1 MSVMD
6 KPALNK
12 PLLDLYADY
21 LISSFGPTTAT
32 GLARLLQS
40 HISHD
45 KITRFLS
52 AQTLTSANLW
62 QIVKPLV
69 RRVQNED
76 AALIID
82 DSIAHKPHT
91 DPSEL
96 IGWHYDHTTGTSVK
110 GINFL
115 TTLYCAG
122 DVSLDVSL
130 PVAFALVEKD
140 EEFTDA
146 KTGKPKRRASVSK
159 NEHYRTML
167 RACVKNGMPF
177 RYVLN
182 DVWFAAADNMKLI
195 KSELNK
201 DFVMPLKSNRNVAL
215 SEQDKKDSCYQAVQ
229 TLTLEHGK
237 AQEVYLEQISFPLL
251 LVKQVFTNKDG
262 SQGLLYLVT
271 SDTTLDGD
279 RMMNLYQE
287 RWQVEEYHKSL
298 KQNASLSCSPT
309 RTKRTQTNHFFL
321 SLCAFVK
328 LETLKIKTQCGHF
341 ALKQK
346 LYVAA
351 LQAAFDQ
358 LQTLQPSNLLGGMSA

>member
-1 MSVMD
+1 MNVMD

-52 AQTLTSANLW
+52 ARTLTSANLW

-69 RRVQNED
+69 RQVQNEN
-76 AALIID
+76 AVLVID
-82 DSIAHKPHT
+82 DSISHKPHT
-91 DPSEL
+91 DASEL

-115 TTLYCAG
+115 TTLYCV
-122 DVSLDVSL
+122 DDVSL

-140 EEFTDA
+140 EEFTD
-146 KTGKPKRRASVSK
+146 KTGKPKRRASISK

-167 RACVKNGMPF
+167 KACVKNEMPF

-182 DVWFAAADNMKLI
+182 DVWFAAAENMKLI
-195 KSELNK
+195 KTELKK
-201 DFVMPLKSNRNVAL
+201 DFVMPLKSNRNLAL
-215 SEQDKKDSCYQAVQ
+215 SEQDKKEGCFQAVE
-229 TLTLEHGK
+229 TLSLEHGK
-237 AQEVYLEQISFPLL
+237 AQEVYLEQVSFPLL
-251 LVKQVFTNKDG
+251 LVKQVFINKDG
-262 SQGLLYLVT
+262 SQGLLYLVS

-279 RMMNLYQE
+279 RMMGLYQE

-298 KQNASLSCSPT
+298 KQNASLACSPT
-309 RTKRTQTNHFFL
+309 RTQRTQTNHFFL

-328 LETLKIKTQCGHF
+328 LESLKLKTQCSHF

-346 LYVAA
+346 LYMAA
-351 LQAAFDQ
+351 LQAAFGQ
-358 LQTLQPSNLLGGMSA
+358 LQILQPSNLLGGMSA

>member
-1 MSVMD
+1 MD
-6 KPALNK
+6 K

-32 GLARLLQS
+32 GLSRLLGAGL
-40 HISHD
+40 SHD

-52 AQTLTSANLW
+52 SEAMTSQNLW

-69 RRVQNED
+69 RQVQND
-76 AALIID
+76 RAVLVID

-96 IGWHYDHTTGTSVK
+96 IGWHYDHSTGTSVK

-115 TTLYCAG
+115 TTLYCV
-122 DVSLDVSL
+122 DEVSL

-140 EEFTDA
+140 EEFTDK

-159 NEHYRTML
+159 NEHYRSML
-167 RACVKNGMPF
+167 KACVKNGMPF

-195 KSELNK
+195 KTELNK
-201 DFVMPLKSNRNVAL
+201 DFVMPLKSNRNVAM
-215 SEQDKKDSCYQAVQ
+215 SEQDKKDGRFQAVQ
-229 TLTLEHGK
+229 TLPLEHGK
-237 AQEVYLEQISFPLL
+237 AQEVYLEQVGFPLL
-251 LVKQVFTNKDG
+251 LVKQVFTNKDN

-271 SDTTLDGD
+271 SDMTLDGD
-279 RMMNLYQE
+279 RMMRLYQE

-298 KQNASLSCSPT
+298 KQNASLACSPT

-328 LETLKIKTQCGHF
+328 LESLKIKTQCSHF

-346 LYVAA
+346 LYLAA
-351 LQAAFDQ
+351 LKAAFSQ
-358 LQTLQPSNLLGGMSA
+358 LQTLQPSNLVGATSA

>member
-1 MSVMD
+1 MD
-6 KPALNK
+6 K

-32 GLARLLQS
+32 GLSRLLGAGL
-40 HISHD
+40 SHD
-45 KITRFLS
+45 KITRFL
-52 AQTLTSANLW
+52 AGEAMTSQNLW

-69 RRVQNED
+69 RQVQNEN
-76 AALIID
+76 AVLVID
-82 DSIAHKPHT
+82 DSISHKPHT
-91 DPSEL
+91 DASEL

-115 TTLYCAG
+115 TTLYCVG
-122 DVSLDVSL
+122 DVSFNPISL

-140 EEFTDA
+140 EEFTDKSG
-146 KTGKPKRRASVSK
+146 KTKRRASVSK
-159 NEHYRTML
+159 NAHYRTML
-167 RACVKNGMPF
+167 KACVKNEMPF

-195 KSELNK
+195 KTELEK

-215 SEQDKKDSCYQAVQ
+215 SEQDKKEGCFQAVE
-229 TLTLEHGK
+229 TLSLEHGK
-237 AQEVYLEQISFPLL
+237 ARQVWLEQVPFPLL
-251 LVKQVFTNKDG
+251 LVKQVFTNKDA

-271 SDTTLDGD
+271 SDMTLDGD

-328 LETLKIKTQCGHF
+328 LESLKLKTQCSHF
-341 ALKQK
+341 AMKQK
-346 LYVAA
+346 LYMAA
-351 LQAAFDQ
+351 LKAAFAQ
-358 LQTLQPSNLLGGMSA
+358 LQTLQPSNLLGAMSA

>member
-1 MSVMD
+1 MD
-6 KPALNK
+6 K

-21 LISSFGPTTAT
+21 LIASFGPTTAT
-32 GLARLLQS
+32 GLSRLLGAGL
-40 HISHD
+40 SHD
-45 KITRFLS
+45 KITRFL
-52 AQTLTSANLW
+52 AGEAMTSQNLW

-69 RRVQNED
+69 RRVQNEK
-76 AALIID
+76 AVLVID

-96 IGWHYDHTTGTSVK
+96 IGWHYDHTTGTSIK

-115 TTLYCAG
+115 TTLYCV
-122 DVSLDVSL
+122 DNVSL

-140 EEFTDA
+140 EEFTDE
-146 KTGKPKRRASVSK
+146 KTGKTKRRATTSK
-159 NEHYRTML
+159 NEHYRSML
-167 RACVKNGMPF
+167 KACVKNEMPF

-195 KSELNK
+195 KTELNK

-215 SEQDKKDSCYQAVQ
+215 SEQDKKEGRYQAVQ

-237 AQEVYLEQISFPLL
+237 AQEVYLEPVGFPLL
-251 LVKQVFTNKDG
+251 LVKQVFTNKDN
-262 SQGLLYLVT
+262 SRGLLYLVS
-271 SDTTLDGD
+271 SDMTLDGD

-298 KQNASLSCSPT
+298 KQNASLACSPT
-309 RTKRTQTNHFFL
+309 RTKRTQTNHFVL

-328 LETLKIKTQCGHF
+328 LESLKIKTQCSHF
-341 ALKQK
+341 ALKQR
-346 LYVAA
+346 LYLAA
-351 LQAAFDQ
+351 LQAAFGQ
-358 LQTLQPSNLLGGMSA
+358 LQTLQPSNLMASTSA

>member
-1 MSVMD
+1 M
-6 KPALNK
+6 
-12 PLLDLYADY
+12 
-21 LISSFGPTTAT
+21 T
-32 GLARLLQS
+32 R
-40 HISHD
+40 SHD
-45 KITRFLS
+45 KITRFLITRFLS

-69 RRVQNED
+69 RRVQDEN
-76 AALIID
+76 AALVID

-91 DPSEL
+91 DASEL

-115 TTLYCAG
+115 TTLYCVG
-122 DVSLDVSL
+122 NVSL

-146 KTGKPKRRASVSK
+146 KTGKTKRRASVSK
-159 NEHYRTML
+159 NEHYRAML
-167 RACVKNGMPF
+167 HTCVKNQMPF

-182 DVWFAAADNMKLI
+182 DVWFAAADNMMLI
-195 KSELNK
+195 KTELNK
-201 DFVMPLKSNRNVAL
+201 DFVMPLKSNRMPLKSNRNVAL
-215 SEQDKKDSCYQAVQ
+215 SEQDKKEGRFQAVG

-251 LVKQVFTNKDG
+251 LVKQVFTNKDN
-262 SQGLLYLVT
+262 SQGLLYRVT

-279 RMMNLYQE
+279 RMMGLYQE

-298 KQNASLSCSPT
+298 KQNASLECSPT
-309 RTKRTQTNHFFL
+309 RTKRTQTNHLFL

-328 LETLKIKTQCGHF
+328 LETLKIKTACSHF

-346 LYVAA
+346 LYIAA

>member
-1 MSVMD
+1 MD
-6 KPALNK
+6 KP
-12 PLLDLYADY
+12 PLDLYADY

-32 GLARLLQS
+32 GLSRLVGAGV
-40 HISHD
+40 SHD

-52 AQTLTSANLW
+52 ERTFTSANLW

-69 RRVQNED
+69 RQVQND
-76 AALIID
+76 NAVLVID

-91 DPSEL
+91 DQSEL
-96 IGWHYDHTTGTSVK
+96 IGWHYDHTTGTSIK

-115 TTLYCAG
+115 TTLYCV
-122 DVSLDVSL
+122 DDVSL

-146 KTGKPKRRASVSK
+146 KTGKTKRRATTSK
-159 NEHYRTML
+159 NERYRAML
-167 RACVKNGMPF
+167 KACVKNEMPF

-195 KSELNK
+195 KTEMNK
-201 DFVMPLKSNRNVAL
+201 DFVMPLKSNRNVAV
-215 SEQDKKDSCYQAVQ
+215 SEQDKKEGRFQAVQ
-229 TLTLEHGK
+229 TLPLEHGK
-237 AQEVYLEQISFPLL
+237 AQAVYLEQVGFPLL
-251 LVKQVFTNKDG
+251 LVKQVFTNKDN
-262 SQGLLYLVT
+262 SQGLLYLVS

-279 RMMNLYQE
+279 RMMRLYQE

-328 LETLKIKTQCGHF
+328 LEGLKIKTQCSHF

-346 LYVAA
+346 LYLAA
-351 LQAAFDQ
+351 LKAAFGQ
-358 LQTLQPSNLLGGMSA
+358 LQTLQPGNLVGAMSA

>member
-1 MSVMD
+1 MD
-6 KPALNK
+6 KS
-12 PLLDLYADY
+12 LLDLYADY

-32 GLARLLQS
+32 GLSRLLQA

-52 AQTLTSANLW
+52 EKPYTSANLW

-69 RRVQNED
+69 RQVQSEN
-76 AALIID
+76 AVLVMD

-115 TTLYCAG
+115 TTLYCT
-122 DVSLDVSL
+122 SEVSL

-140 EEFTDA
+140 QEFTDK
-146 KTGKPKRRASVSK
+146 KTGQTKRRANVSK
-159 NEHYRTML
+159 NAHYQSML
-167 RACVKNGMPF
+167 KACVKNGLPF

-195 KSELNK
+195 KTELGK
-201 DFVMPLKSNRNVAL
+201 DFVMPLKSNRNIAL
-215 SEQDKKDSCYQAVQ
+215 SGQDKKDGRLQAVQ
-229 TLTLEHGK
+229 TLVLEHGQ
-237 AQEVYLEQISFPLL
+237 AREVYLEQVPFPLL

-262 SQGLLYLVT
+262 SQGVLYLVT
-271 SDTTLDGD
+271 SDMTLDGGQ
-279 RMMNLYQE
+279 MMRLYQE
-287 RWQVEEYHKSL
+287 RWQVEVYHKSL
-298 KQNASLSCSPT
+298 KQNASLACSPT
-309 RTKRTQTNHFFL
+309 RTKTTQSNHFFL
-321 SLCAFVK
+321 SLCAYVK
-328 LETLKIKTQCGHF
+328 LETLKISAKCSHF

-351 LQAAFDQ
+351 LQAAFGQ
-358 LQTLQPSNLLGGMSA
+358 WQTLGPSNLRMSA

>member
-1 MSVMD
+1 MD
-6 KPALNK
+6 KS
-12 PLLDLYADY
+12 LLDLYADY

-32 GLARLLQS
+32 GLSRLLQA
-40 HISHD
+40 HLSHD

-52 AQTLTSANLW
+52 ERPYTSANLW

-69 RRVQNED
+69 RQVQNEN
-76 AALIID
+76 AVLVVD

-91 DPSEL
+91 DASEL

-115 TTLYCAG
+115 TTLYCVG
-122 DVSLDVSL
+122 SGTNEVSL

-140 EEFTDA
+140 EEFTDE
-146 KTGKPKRRASVSK
+146 KTGRLKRRATVSK
-159 NEHYRTML
+159 NEHYRAML

-195 KSELNK
+195 KTDLGK
-201 DFVMPLKSNRNVAL
+201 DFVMPLKCNRKVAL
-215 SEQDKKDSCYQAVQ
+215 SGQDKKDGRYQAVE
-229 TLTLEHGK
+229 TLTLEHRQ
-237 AQEVYLEQISFPLL
+237 AREVYLEQVPFPLL

-262 SQGLLYLVT
+262 SQGVLYLVT

-279 RMMNLYQE
+279 RMMGLYQE
-287 RWQVEEYHKSL
+287 RWQVEVYHKSL
-298 KQNASLSCSPT
+298 KQNASLECSPT
-309 RTKRTQTNHFFL
+309 RTTRTQSNHVFL

-328 LETLKIKTQCGHF
+328 LEALKIKTQCNHF
-341 ALKQK
+341 ALKSK
-346 LYVAA
+346 LYTAA
-351 LQAAFDQ
+351 LQAAFGQ
-358 LQTLQPSNLLGGMSA
+358 LQKLQPASLLG